1 MWHLFER
8 TRQDMKDCR
17 SWARRALELQPDSA
31 QAWSLMAFSRMYDIL
46 YQWTDD
52 PVAAQAEI
60 RAAAER
66 AVALDKDDTFALIA
80 LGYSLSMAED
90 HDRAIAVLER
100 AVEGNPSSAL
110 GYWALGS
117 AMRFAGRF
125 DEAIPMIQKAIRLS
139 PQDRMLHEFYF
150 TLASVHF
157 LAGRYEEAVNAAR
170 HSLNLVAGQPG
181 AWRII
186 AASQAFQGQLD
197 DARASLSE
205 MVRLAPGLT
214 GEAFKS
220 FMPDHIADK
229 YVTGL
234 KLAGWPG

>member
-1 MWHLFER
+1 M
-8 TRQDMKDCR
+8 
-17 SWARRALELQPDSA
+17 ELQPDSA

-46 YQWTDD
+46 YQWTDN
-52 PVAAQAEI
+52 PAGTHAEI

-80 LGYSLSMAED
+80 LGYALSMAED
-90 HDRAIAVLER
+90 HDRAITVLER
-100 AVEGNPSSAL
+100 AVETNPSSAL

-170 HSLNLVAGQPG
+170 HSLNLAAGQPG

-186 AASQAFQGQLD
+186 AASQAYMGRLD
-197 DARASLSE
+197 EARASLTE
-205 MVRLAPGLT
+205 MVRLAPGQT
-214 GEAFKS
+214 GEALKS
-220 FMPDHIADK
+220 FMPDHIAEK
-229 YVTGL
+229 YINGL